1 MVFITRYKSAIKVCF
16 WQWTACHSFSSA
28 QLQVALR
35 AALIKKQ
42 QARVPQQVSAR
53 WRNWK
58 ITSTH
63 YTRERGRRGNSGIS
77 DWKRQRVRQSGS
89 RMWVASQH
97 QRLFCHGQP
106 PRTAAFIN
114 NSSYRHFTRNALSLS
129 LCCAQ
134 QLLFFHPIKKKR
146 TRNASKDPRKK
157 NGTENSE
164 ISHLFGENSK
174 QTISGSLFQYFTC

>member
-1 MVFITRYKSAIKVCF
+1 MRVQLVEKCHAHTMVFITRYKSAIKVCF

-114 NSSYRHFTRNALSLS
+114 NSSYRHFTRNALSL
-129 LCCAQ
+129 LRTAVII
-134 QLLFFHPIKKKR
+134 FPANKKEAYSKR
-146 TRNASKDPRKK
+146 
-157 NGTENSE
+157 
-164 ISHLFGENSK
+164 L
-174 QTISGSLFQYFTC
+174 